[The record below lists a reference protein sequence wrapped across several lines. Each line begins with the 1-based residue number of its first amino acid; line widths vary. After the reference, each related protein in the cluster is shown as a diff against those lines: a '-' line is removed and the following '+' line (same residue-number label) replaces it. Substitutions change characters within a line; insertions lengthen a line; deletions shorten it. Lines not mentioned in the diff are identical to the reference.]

1 MPTWFAVIPPGL
13 EPIVARELDWLG
25 ISGEVVTGGVSFEA
39 PLEEGAQLSA
49 AARSPS
55 RILLRVASGPARS
68 LRELTRLVSS
78 VDWTPFLR
86 DHAEVKVVASS
97 HRSRLFRRDIVTQRV
112 QSALQQ
118 TRRRQVSTRRGRP
131 PRKTQRL
138 LVRIENDHAT
148 FSLDAGGELLH
159 RRGWRLSSVKAPIR
173 ENLAASML
181 IAAGWDGEEALYDP
195 FCGSGTLPIE
205 AALLAAKRPPWA
217 GRGFA
222 WEDWPSLSSLRPPHL
237 RGGAVQVPIIGSD
250 HDERSI
256 VAAAENAER
265 AGVSVEWRQLSVRE
279 IEPPAPVG
287 LVVANPPYGH
297 RLGQR
302 IRGVYVRFGQVLRER
317 FGGWRVIFLSPNG
330 RLARATHP
338 RARRLTTFRNGG
350 IRVGMFI
357 IESL

>member
-1 MPTWFAVIPPGL
+1 MSTWFAVIPPGL

-39 PLEEGAQLSA
+39 PLEEGAYLSA
-49 AARSPS
+49 AVRSPA

-68 LRELTRLVSS
+68 LRELSRLVVS

-86 DHAEVKVVASS
+86 DKAEVKVVASS
-97 HRSRLFRRDIVTQRV
+97 QRSRLFRRDIVIQRV

-118 TRRRQVSTRRGRP
+118 ARQRQVPQQRGHH
-131 PRKTQRL
+131 PRHTQRL
-138 LVRIENDHAT
+138 LVRIENDLAT
-148 FSLDAGGELLH
+148 LSLDAGGELLH
-159 RRGWRLSSVKAPIR
+159 RRGWRQSSVKAPLR
-173 ENLAASML
+173 ENLAAAML

-195 FCGSGTLPIE
+195 FCGAGTLPIE
-205 AALLAAKRPPWA
+205 AALLAAERPPWA

-222 WEDWPSLSSLRPPHL
+222 WEDWPMLSSLRPPRL
-237 RGGAVQVPIIGSD
+237 KGSTLQIPIVGSD
-250 HDERSI
+250 KDPGSI
-256 VAAAENAER
+256 AAATENAER
-265 AGVSVEWRQLSVRE
+265 AGVSVEWRLLPVRD

-317 FGGWRVIFLSPNG
+317 FGGWRVIFLSPNE

-338 RARRLTTFRNGG
+338 GARRLTTFQNGG

-357 IESL
+357 IEAL